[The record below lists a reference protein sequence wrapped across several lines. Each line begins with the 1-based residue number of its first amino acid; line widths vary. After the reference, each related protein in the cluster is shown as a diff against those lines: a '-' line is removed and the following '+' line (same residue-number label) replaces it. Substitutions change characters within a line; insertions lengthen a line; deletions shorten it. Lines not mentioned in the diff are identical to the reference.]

1 MAKDLGDA
9 IGTVVGK
16 VARETAQNMMESA
29 RKSKNGRV
37 PGLAGIA
44 LGAGLAAAAPLAVK
58 GAKRA
63 TRGLADGA
71 DALENPLKKAGDKVT
86 GAASDVV
93 DKKVKD
99 VGGPAGIAKEAGKKL
114 IPGAG
119 DDDGGGGGKNEA
131 PGVGKGRRM
140 PIQQA
145 VDVPVP
151 VSVAYNEFTQFEEW
165 PNFMHRVT
173 SVSQEDE
180 THISFKSKI
189 WGVSKEFEAEIED
202 QRPDE
207 RIQWHVTQGLSH
219 TGVATFHE
227 LAPRLTRIEV
237 NVDVEPGSL
246 IEKFARGARHVKRA
260 IRADLHR
267 FKAQVMMNEE
277 ESGAW
282 RGTIEDGDVTSS
294 EGDEKEASQSG
305 GGSGSRRAS
314 GSRAQAASSSGG
326 RSRSSGSSSSGRSR
340 SSGSSSGGRSRS
352 SGSSSGGRSRSSGSS
367 SGGRSRS
374 SGSSSSG
381 RSRPTSKSSGSSSS
395 GKRTTNRSRS
405 SKSSNGG
412 DPSRS
417 SSSSRQ
423 KRGSRS

>member
-16 VARETAQNMMESA
+16 AARETAQNVMESA
-29 RKSKNGRV
+29 RNSKNGRV
-37 PGLAGIA
+37 TGLAGVA
-44 LGAGLAAAAPLAVK
+44 LGAGLAAAAPLAIK
-58 GAKRA
+58 GAKLAR
-63 TRGLADGA
+63 RGLANSG
-71 DALENPLKKAGDKVT
+71 DALEKPLKKAGDKVT

-93 DKKVKD
+93 DKKIKD
-99 VGGPAGIAKEAGKKL
+99 AGGPAGIAKDAGKRV
-114 IPGAG
+114 IP
-119 DDDGGGGGKNEA
+119 GGGGGKKNEA
-131 PGVGKGRRM
+131 TGVGKGRRM
-140 PIQQA
+140 PVQQA

-165 PNFMHRVT
+165 PDFMHRVT

-180 THISFKSKI
+180 THIAFKSKI
-189 WGVSKEFEAEIED
+189 WGVSKEFQAEIDE

-207 RIQWHVTQGLSH
+207 RIQWHVTDGVSH
-219 TGVATFHE
+219 KGVATFHE

-260 IRADLHR
+260 VRADLHR
-267 FKAQVMMNEE
+267 FKAHAMMK
-277 ESGAW
+277 
-282 RGTIEDGDVTSS
+282 GDA
-294 EGDEKEASQSG
+294 KKASQSG
-305 GGSGSRRAS
+305 GTSGSRRSS
-314 GSRAQAASSSGG
+314 GSRAQAARSSGG

-340 SSGSSSGGRSRS
+340 STSR
-352 SGSSSGGRSRSSGSS
+352 
-367 SGGRSRS
+367 
-374 SGSSSSG
+374 
-381 RSRPTSKSSGSSSS
+381 SSGSSSS
-395 GKRTTNRSRS
+395 GKRTTSRSRS

-423 KRGSRS
+423 RRGSKS

>member
-1 MAKDLGDA
+1 MAKDLGGA

-16 VARETAQNMMESA
+16 VARETAQNVMESA
-29 RKSKNGRV
+29 RKNKNGRV
-37 PGLAGIA
+37 TGITGIA

-58 GAKRA
+58 GAKLA
-63 TRGLADGA
+63 KRGLANGG
-71 DALENPLKKAGDKVT
+71 DALEKPLKKAGDKVT

-114 IPGAG
+114 IPGAD
-119 DDDGGGGGKNEA
+119 DDDGGGGGGKKNQA

-180 THISFKSKI
+180 TNVSFKSKI
-189 WGVSKEFEAEIED
+189 WGVSKEFQAEIDE

-207 RIQWHVTQGLSH
+207 RIKWHVTQGLSH
-219 TGVATFHE
+219 KGVATFHE

-267 FKAQVMMNEE
+267 FKAYVMMNEE

-282 RGTIEDGDVTSS
+282 RGTIEDAEVTSS
-294 EGDEKEASQSG
+294 EGDEKKDSQSG
-305 GGSGSRRAS
+305 GTTGSRRS
-314 GSRAQAASSSGG
+314 GSRAQAARSSGG
-326 RSRSSGSSSSGRSR
+326 SRRSSGSSSGRSR
-340 SSGSSSGGRSRS
+340 SSGSSR
-352 SGSSSGGRSRSSGSS
+352 SGSSRS
-367 SGGRSRS
+367 
-374 SGSSSSG
+374 
-381 RSRPTSKSSGSSSS
+381 TSKSSGSSSS

-405 SKSSNGG
+405 SKGSNGG

-417 SSSSRQ
+417 SSSSRS
-423 KRGSRS
+423 KRASSKS

>member
-16 VARETAQNMMESA
+16 VARETAQNVMQNA
-29 RKSKNGRV
+29 RKRKNGQV
-37 PGLAGIA
+37 SGLTGLAG
-44 LGAGLAAAAPLAVK
+44 GAGLAAAAPLAVK
-58 GAKRA
+58 GAKLA
-63 TRGLADGA
+63 KRGLANGG
-71 DALENPLKKAGDKVT
+71 DALEKPLKKAGDKVT

-99 VGGPAGIAKEAGKKL
+99 AGGPAGIAKEAGKRL

-119 DDDGGGGGKNEA
+119 DDGGDGGGPKDEA

-140 PIQQA
+140 PVQQA
-145 VDVPVP
+145 IDVPVP

-189 WGVSKEFEAEIED
+189 WGVSKEFQAEIDD

-219 TGVATFHE
+219 NGVATFHE

-294 EGDEKEASQSG
+294 EGDEKKGSESG
-305 GGSGSRRAS
+305 GSRRRS
-314 GSRAQAASSSGG
+314 GSRAQAA
-326 RSRSSGSSSSGRSR
+326 
-340 SSGSSSGGRSRS
+340 SSSGGRSRS

-374 SGSSSSG
+374 
-381 RSRPTSKSSGSSSS
+381 TSKSGGSSSS

-405 SKSSNGG
+405 SKGSNGG

>member
-1 MAKDLGDA
+1 MAKDLGEV
-9 IGTVVGK
+9 IGTVVGR
-16 VARETAQNMMESA
+16 VGREAAQNLVSKA
-29 RKSKNGRV
+29 RKSKNGPV
-37 PGLAGIA
+37 SGLKGVAV
-44 LGAGLAAAAPLAVK
+44 GAGLAAAAPLAVK
-58 GAKRA
+58 GASKLA
-63 TRGLADGA
+63 KGGLSDGA
-71 DALENPLKKAGDKVT
+71 NPLQKPVQKVGEKVK

-93 DKKVKD
+93 DDKVKD
-99 VGGPAGIAKEAGKKL
+99 VGGPAGIAKEAGKRL
-114 IPGAG
+114 IPGVGDGGG
-119 DDDGGGGGKNEA
+119 DDKDGGGKNDA
-131 PGVGKGRRM
+131 DGVGKGRRM
-140 PIQQA
+140 PVQQA

-165 PNFMHRVT
+165 PSFMHRVT

-180 THISFKSKI
+180 TNVSFKSKI
-189 WGVSKEFEAEIED
+189 WGVSREFQAEIDE

-207 RIQWHVTQGLSH
+207 RIKWHVTQGLSH
-219 TGVATFHE
+219 QGVATFHE

-267 FKAQVMMNEE
+267 FKAYVMMNEE

-282 RGTIEDGDVTSS
+282 RGTIEDAEVTSS
-294 EGDEKEASQSG
+294 EGDEKKDSQSG
-305 GGSGSRRAS
+305 EESGSRGR
-314 GSRAQAASSSGG
+314 SRAQAARSSGG
-326 RSRSSGSSSSGRSR
+326 SR
-340 SSGSSSGGRSRS
+340 RS

-381 RSRPTSKSSGSSSS
+381 RSRSQSKSSGSSSS

-412 DPSRS
+412 DS
-417 SSSSRQ
+417 SPTSSRRR
-423 KRGSRS
+423 KSGSRS

>member
-16 VARETAQNMMESA
+16 VARETAQNVMQNA
-29 RKSKNGRV
+29 RKNKNGHV
-37 PGLAGIA
+37 SGLTGLA
-44 LGAGLAAAAPLAVK
+44 LGAGLAAGAPLAVK
-58 GAKRA
+58 GAKLA
-63 TRGLADGA
+63 KRGLSNGG

-86 GAASDVV
+86 DAASDVV

-99 VGGPAGIAKEAGKKL
+99 VGGPAGIAKEAGKSL
-114 IPGAG
+114 IPGVGG
-119 DDDGGGGGKNEA
+119 DDGGGGGGKNEA
-131 PGVGKGRRM
+131 DGVGKGRRM

-173 SVSQEDE
+173 NVSQKDE

-189 WGVSKEFEAEIED
+189 WGVSKEFEAEIDD

-207 RIQWHVTQGLSH
+207 RIQWHVTQGVSH
-219 TGVATFHE
+219 KGVATFHE

-260 IRADLHR
+260 VRADLHR
-267 FKAQVMMNEE
+267 FKAHVMMNEE

-282 RGTIEDGDVTSS
+282 RGTIEDGDVTSL
-294 EGDEKEASQSG
+294 EGDEKKDSGSGDRSGSRSG
-305 GGSGSRRAS
+305 GRSGSRRSS

-326 RSRSSGSSSSGRSR
+326 RGRS
-340 SSGSSSGGRSRS
+340 
-352 SGSSSGGRSRSSGSS
+352 
-367 SGGRSRS
+367 
-374 SGSSSSG
+374 
-381 RSRPTSKSSGSSSS
+381 
-395 GKRTTNRSRS
+395 
-405 SKSSNGG
+405 
-412 DPSRS
+412 
-417 SSSSRQ
+417 
-423 KRGSRS
+423 

>member
-16 VARETAQNMMESA
+16 VARETAQNVMQNA
-29 RKSKNGRV
+29 RKSKNGQV
-37 PGLAGIA
+37 SGLTGLAV
-44 LGAGLAAAAPLAVK
+44 GAGLAAAAPLAVK
-58 GAKRA
+58 GAKLA
-63 TRGLADGA
+63 KRGLSNGG

-93 DKKVKD
+93 DNKVKD
-99 VGGPAGIAKEAGKKL
+99 MGGPAGIAKEAGKSL
-114 IPGAG
+114 IPGVGG
-119 DDDGGGGGKNEA
+119 DGGGGGGKNEA

-140 PIQQA
+140 PVQQA

-165 PNFMHRVT
+165 PSFMHRVT

-180 THISFKSKI
+180 THVKFKSKI

-260 IRADLHR
+260 VRADLHR
-267 FKAQVMMNEE
+267 FKAHVMMTEE

-282 RGTIEDGDVTSS
+282 RGTVEEGEVTSS
-294 EGDEKEASQSG
+294 EGDEKKDSGSG
-305 GGSGSRRAS
+305 GRSGSRSGGRSGSRRSSA
-314 GSRAQAASSSGG
+314 SRAQAASSSGG
-326 RSRSSGSSSSGRSR
+326 RSRSSGSSGSGRSR
-340 SSGSSSGGRSRS
+340 SA
-352 SGSSSGGRSRSSGSS
+352 
-367 SGGRSRS
+367 
-374 SGSSSSG
+374 GSSSSG
-381 RSRPTSKSSGSSSS
+381 RGKSTSKNGGSSSS
-395 GKRTTNRSRS
+395 KRTTSRSRS
-405 SKSSNGG
+405 SKGSNGS

-417 SSSSRQ
+417 SSSSAR

>member
-1 MAKDLGDA
+1 MAKDLGEV
-9 IGTVVGK
+9 IGTVVGR
-16 VARETAQNMMESA
+16 VGREAAQNLVSKA
-29 RKSKNGRV
+29 RKSKNGPV
-37 PGLAGIA
+37 SGLKGVAV
-44 LGAGLAAAAPLAVK
+44 GAGLAAAAPLAVK
-58 GAKRA
+58 GASKLA
-63 TRGLADGA
+63 KGGLSDGA
-71 DALENPLKKAGDKVT
+71 NPLQKPVQKVGEKVK

-93 DKKVKD
+93 EDKVKD
-99 VGGPAGIAKEAGKKL
+99 VGGPAGIAKEAGKRL
-114 IPGAG
+114 IPGVGDGGG
-119 DDDGGGGGKNEA
+119 DDKDGGGKNEA
-131 PGVGKGRRM
+131 DGVGKGRRM
-140 PIQQA
+140 PVQQA

-180 THISFKSKI
+180 TNVSFKSKI
-189 WGVSKEFEAEIED
+189 WGVSKEFQAEIDE

-207 RIQWHVTQGLSH
+207 RIKWHVTQGLSH
-219 TGVATFHE
+219 QGVATFHE

-267 FKAQVMMNEE
+267 FKAYVMMNEE

-282 RGTIEDGDVTSS
+282 RGTIDDAEVTSS
-294 EGDEKEASQSG
+294 EGDEKKDSQSG
-305 GGSGSRRAS
+305 EESGSRRGS
-314 GSRAQAASSSGG
+314 GSRAQAARSSGG
-326 RSRSSGSSSSGRSR
+326 SRRSTGSSGGGSRR

-352 SGSSSGGRSRSSGSS
+352 Q
-367 SGGRSRS
+367 
-374 SGSSSSG
+374 
-381 RSRPTSKSSGSSSS
+381 SKSSGSSSS

-417 SSSSRQ
+417 SSSSRS
-423 KRGSRS
+423 KRASAKS